1 MRAVTPARTTQGNE
15 YGMQPPAWKVR
26 WFTLYRPGDTG
37 QTPHVVDI
45 DAFNRYTGPII
56 LEPTIPTDKGGGIY
70 YQGFGEQITS
80 RGLNLCCQTR
90 VYSRA
95 ARSFDLPVSGNCRL
109 YAEQKADVDTTATV
123 LSVSPHF
130 KKGSLHIELA
140 AGEWTTITLVAY
152 IDKFTQFKA
161 LSGITDYIDMPADP
175 SATPLSAPDWALNA
189 SGDPAQTETGT
200 LDPDVGSSYVDV
212 RFTAPALLAG
222 QDLSAFGVHRY
233 RKEATEWQFDESI
246 LIVPSGVQ
254 EDTISP
260 FRPITPAGGQAQD
273 CVALFKPGM
282 DLYVGSDKIGQVQEA
297 VLVPRNLLHQNPGF
311 ETGDTTNWT
320 PTTSGGPT
328 VAVTSDVAK
337 WGEYSLQAS
346 GDQAMSAY
354 VEPDFYNLGSG
365 PPVPAYC
372 PIDQDFAPFTI
383 RFWYQVVD
391 GQAPR
396 LEIYYYDSGGTPTG
410 SDTDYLPVHQYGE
423 WAEYSVTIYAFAETW
438 RDRRF
443 PSADTERMQF
453 RLYLMDAPGEL
464 TVSQV
469 DGFTVNFDIGTA
481 QCNPFPRNHEGADQ
495 TWVRL
500 DAEAPLASGDITSGV
515 LSIYEYDGMVKESL
529 SPADVVD
536 SADSLDSIVT
546 VRDTDVKHGEA
557 YVYTIDAVGQSGNR
571 SAKTALSTS
580 VTAGDTTAPSEVTGL
595 AATAGVESV
604 TLEWVNPSDDDFRG
618 TNIYHTSVQAANL
631 LETTYGLPGEINRIT
646 IGGLT
651 GGVQVT
657 LVATAFDHN
666 KNESSGAGSVNSTP
680 NSASGAGLWAA
691 NGDDI
696 YNTNADGVVVG
707 GTVAGALFDVQ
718 DDEQETFT
726 YLTRVLSDNDDVWL
740 VDWRNDAATQD
751 YGWKIKDTGE
761 LVLSDITGG
770 PVDVMEVNGTAVTFP
785 GTVTANGDV
794 NLGDGGDT
802 LTVNFNA
809 VTWTS
814 PLTTITNLDA
824 DKLDTQEGSW
834 YTDADNILMDV
845 LGSPT
850 YTSVQDFASI
860 TMSSGFVDGGILSD
874 NGDGTVA
881 VTAGEG
887 LIRASSSS
895 IADILNLDWAQ
906 DLSVSL
912 DDEVLNWVYVD
923 YNGGTPQIVSTDD
936 LDTLDN
942 TSEFVLSGVYRSG
955 TEVHIL
961 GSGQNVNN
969 FKHNLYLYEFETGPW
984 EHATG
989 IVTSESDTLKLAV
1002 TEGVQYYG
1010 ISRLEFTSKNTNAA
1024 DRFVYSYRGAAPGT
1038 WTRNAGQTTIDVLQY
1053 DDGDGGLATLTANRY
1068 GVHWVY
1074 MHGDDELE
1082 VLYGQG
1088 NYVLA
1093 QALDASPPASVPGIL
1108 QDAGFLIA
1116 KIIARKS
1123 AGSFLSVETPWGTV
1137 FEGSGVTVHADLA
1150 GLGADDHTQY
1160 YLADGTRTCTGNA
1173 SFDGGTFTFNTS
1185 EADKDFRVA
1194 ATGATNALLVQGS
1207 DGFVGINDATPNYQL
1222 DVNGT
1227 VRVVSTLTVYGAALF
1242 DGNVTIGDAAG
1253 DALTFN
1259 PNAWTLNNAV
1269 TITGTWTDL
1278 GIVSTVDINGGTI
1291 DGVTIGGASAG
1302 AGSFT
1307 TVTTSGVI
1315 SVDDTTE
1322 TTSGTTGSIHTDGGL
1337 GVAKDIYLG
1346 DDLLIATGAVFNWA
1360 AGDVTLTHSAGKLT
1374 LGGDGAVEVD
1384 FANHE
1389 MTNVDINSG
1398 AIDGATVGAASA
1410 STGAFTTLTASS
1422 TLDVIGHVAF
1432 GSSASVS
1439 AADVLLVQEDVTG
1452 SGTKYGISSLVDADA
1467 NMTTLYGM
1475 FAQVGTT
1482 ATAITLGNAVNLFV
1496 GGGTKGATSTITN
1509 EYGIYISDI
1518 TNGSVLNYAIYSLGG
1533 DVYFGGDVEVGGSL
1547 SVTGGTTYQ
1556 GTLTVDVT
1564 DTEALLVR
1572 KDGDTGDVLIA
1583 DTTNMR
1589 VGVGVTPTVE
1599 FEVSSAASTEVRF
1612 VSNST
1617 ADAAG
1622 AQLTLVHN
1630 DASPNDSMYLGM
1642 ISGRGENSVGAEV
1655 TYGNIIFQALD
1666 VLSTDEDGA
1675 IWFQAARNGVL
1686 KSMVGMD
1693 SIGIYFYE
1701 YNDTTNY
1708 GKLYADSDY
1717 VYLDSYGTAV
1727 SSGGIKL
1734 RVDDA
1739 GTDAVTILANGN
1751 VSIDNGTL
1759 TASAGGSLTGTWTD
1773 LGIVSTVDINGG
1785 TLDGVTIG
1793 GASEGAGTFTT
1804 LSVTGASIT
1813 VADNTWIGLGAAKGR
1828 IEFDDQATD
1837 EVNFLD
1843 CNVGIGTA
1851 SPTGA
1856 LLNVYGGSGTS
1867 GIKVVGTIS
1876 GETASAGYIDY
1887 KTTDGILRLFS
1898 QGKDVSTKGEFGVR
1912 LQESDQGNGIWAIYA
1927 DSDANVGINTPSP
1940 GTKLDILG
1948 DLTDETSGKQRIRL
1962 KGYSPSFELMDKD
1975 AIQNWYIGIDDD
1987 DSNKF
1992 HIGRGYGPGQA
2003 ITPAIAIDISD
2014 NVGIGTASP
2023 EGTLHVVQNGSS
2035 FAPSNVADDLVVAGT
2050 TSGAHGI
2057 SILTPSNDIGYIV
2070 FDSPTYG
2077 GVARNWM
2084 RVYAA
2089 SAASYGDHMQFG
2101 TAGALAVTIDDS
2113 GNVGINDSSPS
2124 YKLDVNGTLRATGAA
2139 TFDSTVLI
2147 SGASL
2152 TVADNAWIGLGAAKG
2167 RIEFDDQATDEVN
2180 FLDCNVGIGT
2190 AVPGHRLDITGHVT
2204 LSGSIIGRGGTF
2216 LDIYMNTS
2224 DGSDDKIARIG
2235 GGGDVSNTRGGFISL
2250 LGNERGGAGAGGAIT
2265 IEAGNVAGGEI
2276 FFKTNNAQRMIMD
2289 RAGDVGIN
2297 ETNPGY
2303 KLDVNGTFRAVGAA
2317 TFDSTVGMTGVLT
2330 ANGGAVFNE
2339 AAADVDF
2346 RVEGQA
2352 DTHLFF
2358 VDASVNNV
2366 GIGGSSGNP
2375 GSKLTVIN
2383 TTASQS
2389 ALYASSTDTASF
2401 AAAIVSS
2408 KYGLYIEGATTG
2420 ADVLL
2425 DIESNAGANEI
2436 LTVLADGKVGIGD
2449 PSPSYKLDV
2458 NGTLRATGAA
2468 TFDSTV
2474 LISGASLTVADNA
2487 WIGLG
2492 AAKGRIEFDDQATDE
2507 VNFLDCNVGIGTAV
2521 PGHRLDITGH
2531 VTLSGSIIGR
2541 GGTFLDIYM
2550 NTSDGSDDKIARIG
2564 GGGDVSNT
2572 RGGFISLLGNERGG
2586 AGAGG
2591 AITIEAGNVAG
2602 GEIFFKT
2609 NNAQRMIMDRA
2620 GDVGINET
2628 NPGYKLDVNGTF
2640 RAVGAATFDS
2650 TVGMTGVL
2658 TANGGAVFNEAAAD
2672 VDFRVEGQAD
2682 THLFFVDASVNNV
2695 GIGGSSG
2702 NPGSKLTV
2710 INTTAS
2716 QSALYASSTD
2726 TASFAAAIVSSK
2738 YGLYIE
2744 GATTGADVLLDIE
2757 SNAGANEILTVLA
2770 DGKVGIGDPSPSYKL
2785 DVNGT
2790 LRATGAVTLDSTLDV
2805 DGHSA
2810 FGSTGVVSANVAL
2823 AVSDTISVIGTNYGV
2838 SSVLTAGASMDFAVG
2853 LYSAVKTTAT
2863 AITLGTAMGLFVDQ
2877 GTKGATSAITNNYG
2891 VYIAD
2896 MTNGGTLNYALYSV
2910 GGDVYF
2916 GGEAIFDSLA
2926 SFDSGISVT
2935 GAGTFTTLSI
2945 LGASIT
2951 VVDNLWIGLSGF
2963 AGRIEFDN
2971 QATDEINFLDCR
2983 VGIGTVSP
2991 NANLDIITASGGV
3004 TDVMRIGEST
3014 SNYGAFRWDEP
3025 NNRLQIQVVTVS
3037 TDILSLNPD
3046 GGNVG
3051 IATNGAAYTLD
3062 VNGTLRA
3069 TGAVTFDNTV
3079 GLFGGAAELYIGAS
3093 AGAGDYAILAWDVG
3107 NDGLDIGVQGHHFQI
3122 FVQDGGNVGI
3132 NDSTPTFG
3140 LDVNGT
3146 LRATGAVTLDSTLDV
3161 AGAAIFN
3168 EAGADIDFR
3177 VEGVGKINALFV
3189 QGSDGFVGINDG
3201 TPSYQ
3206 LDVNGTFFSGG
3217 AATFNSTITATS
3229 GGSLTGTWTDLGTV
3243 GTVDINGGTWQGTID
3258 GAWTA
3263 AGQTC
3268 IDLGSVSTADINGG
3282 TLDGATV
3289 GAASASTG
3297 AFTTLAASSTLDVV
3311 GHVGFG
3317 SGATPAANAALVVT
3331 DTISAAGTNYGG
3343 LFQMTAGSTSDK
3355 MYGLYTVV
3363 STAAAAITLTDMFGL
3378 YVGNGTKGAT
3388 STITNEYGIYIANIT
3403 NGATLNYALYSVG
3416 GAVYFGGA
3424 STFNSTVDIAGNVGI
3439 GVIGGAQQLEV
3450 LDASGLQLRLTYTDG
3465 AVYTDLGTRSTGY
3478 FYIAPSAFNVGIG
3491 TAVPAALLEIERNQ
3505 AAKNTWLR
3513 LDNPNANA
3521 ASGGQVD
3528 MVANTGGR
3536 GPDTGLHFL
3545 VGATSAAPL
3554 FDNHEVIYA
3563 NYGGSS
3569 AAGLWLGAS
3578 HATNGFIH
3586 FFTGALNPANERV
3599 TIDNAGNVGIG
3610 DTSPDARLHVA
3621 DNAYGGSWLSHFE
3634 VDNSSVYLQVWE
3646 NTSAAQQ
3653 WGWGMFDNDKVYLFD
3668 ITDTRYAILFDGDGN
3683 CGIGEASPAN
3693 RLHVTTANAG
3703 DGIMIENSYDGFS
3716 PMATLKLYKSRATQ
3730 QNGEYHGAINFVG
3743 LNNAVT
3749 PEEVTYARIHSYAE
3763 DITDGSEDG
3772 RLYFQTMRNGTLT
3785 YAMYLDRVGDLYID
3799 GTYNTFDDYDDVQE
3813 IENLIKFPEKAHPDV
3828 RSAIMDANGF
3838 WNIVPT
3844 MKLLGGGLY
3853 QLNDRLEVVEEWRE
3867 CVGEKV
3873 DEMAEIK
3880 DMIDRLGGVKEV
3892 EPALREMLNAA

>member
-2458 NGTLRATGAA
+2458 NGTLRATGA
-2468 TFDSTV
+2468 
-2474 LISGASLTVADNA
+2474 
-2487 WIGLG
+2487 
-2492 AAKGRIEFDDQATDE
+2492 
-2507 VNFLDCNVGIGTAV
+2507 
-2521 PGHRLDITGH
+2521 
-2531 VTLSGSIIGR
+2531 
-2541 GGTFLDIYM
+2541 
-2550 NTSDGSDDKIARIG
+2550 
-2564 GGGDVSNT
+2564 
-2572 RGGFISLLGNERGG
+2572 
-2586 AGAGG
+2586 
-2591 AITIEAGNVAG
+2591 
-2602 GEIFFKT
+2602 
-2609 NNAQRMIMDRA
+2609 
-2620 GDVGINET
+2620 
-2628 NPGYKLDVNGTF
+2628 
-2640 RAVGAATFDS
+2640 
-2650 TVGMTGVL
+2650 
-2658 TANGGAVFNEAAAD
+2658 
-2672 VDFRVEGQAD
+2672 
-2682 THLFFVDASVNNV
+2682 
-2695 GIGGSSG
+2695 
-2702 NPGSKLTV
+2702 
-2710 INTTAS
+2710 
-2716 QSALYASSTD
+2716 
-2726 TASFAAAIVSSK
+2726 
-2738 YGLYIE
+2738 
-2744 GATTGADVLLDIE
+2744 
-2757 SNAGANEILTVLA
+2757 
-2770 DGKVGIGDPSPSYKL
+2770 
-2785 DVNGT
+2785 
-2790 LRATGAVTLDSTLDV
+2790 VTLDSTLDV